1 MYLMTLGFV
10 FAGKLNGLLTDEKVV
25 FKHNKFVASSADTNV

>member
-1 MYLMTLGFV
+1 MTLGFV
-10 FAGKLNGLLTDEKVV
+10 FAGKLYGLLTGEKVV